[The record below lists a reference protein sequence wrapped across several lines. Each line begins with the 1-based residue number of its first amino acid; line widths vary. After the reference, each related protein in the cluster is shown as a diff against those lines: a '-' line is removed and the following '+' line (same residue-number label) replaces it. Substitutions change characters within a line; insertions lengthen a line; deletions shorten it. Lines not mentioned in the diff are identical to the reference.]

1 MSQAAPGSSGFA
13 PATAPSLTLS
23 HSASASAYG
32 QCSIQS
38 PGDLRAIQQFYDFT
52 IFMQRSTI

>member
-1 MSQAAPGSSGFA
+1 MSQAAPGSSGFT

-23 HSASASAYG
+23 HSASAYG

>member
-13 PATAPSLTLS
+13 PATAPPLTLS
-23 HSASASAYG
+23 HSAYG